1 MGRPKKELKQIHRKK
16 VAKAKEKIK
25 EYLNKNI
32 SYQELTVK
40 AKKVIKKT
48 KTKKTVVA

>member
-25 EYLNKNI
+25 KYLKKDI
-32 SYQELTVK
+32 SFQELTVK
-40 AKKVIKKT
+40 AKKLIKKT
-48 KTKKTVVA
+48 KPKKTTTA